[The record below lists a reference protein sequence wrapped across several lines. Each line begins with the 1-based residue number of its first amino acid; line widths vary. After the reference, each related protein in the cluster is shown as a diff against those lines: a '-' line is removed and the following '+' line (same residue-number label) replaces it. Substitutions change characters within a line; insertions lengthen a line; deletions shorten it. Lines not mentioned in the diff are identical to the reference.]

1 MLELIQELK
10 ELIME
15 ISQDE
20 EIKLEQLKEDLY
32 LLNKDLLE
40 EFNNMG
46 LIDNEED

>member
-1 MLELIQELK
+1 MLQLIQELK

-40 EFNNMG
+40 EFNYMG
-46 LIDNEED
+46 LLENEED